1 MRPRLIR
8 EFRDDDEHRDAG
20 QDCYEGV
27 AVQHEPERLAQHYDA
42 EADEHR
48 RQRFPRAAAEWMSPC
63 RHVCLRRPDL
73 HGHRRTAPKVM
84 PRKRCFRNAIVKTII
99 GSRKS
104 VVPAAT
110 AGQFWPPSPMM
121 KGING
126 GIVCASELVSKRLNA
141 YSFHEKIKQ
150 KIAVAAMPVA
160 ACGSTTFRNACSR
173 V

>member
-1 MRPRLIR
+1 M
-8 EFRDDDEHRDAG
+8 
-20 QDCYEGV
+20 
-27 AVQHEPERLAQHYDA
+27 AVQHEPERLAQHDDA

-48 RQRFPRAAAEWMSPC
+48 RQRFPGPPAKRMSPSWC
-63 RHVCLRRPDL
+63 AGFRRLDL
-73 HGHRRTAPKVM
+73 HRHRRTAPNVM
-84 PRKRCFRNAIVKTII
+84 PRNRCFLSAIVKIMI
-99 GSRKS
+99 GSRKR

-110 AGQFWPPSPMM
+110 AGQFCPPSPMM
-121 KGING
+121 KGMKG

-141 YSFHEKIKQ
+141 YSFHEKIRQ